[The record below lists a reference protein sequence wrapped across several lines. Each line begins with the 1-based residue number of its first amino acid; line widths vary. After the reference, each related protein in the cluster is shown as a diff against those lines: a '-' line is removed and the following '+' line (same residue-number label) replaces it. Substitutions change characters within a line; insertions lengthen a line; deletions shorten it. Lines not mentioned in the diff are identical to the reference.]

1 MIKIVFILRIRIQIS
16 SLEKISSFI
25 SNHEC
30 IRPVVTKSP
39 VKRSVFFSF
48 FHLAFLVQIN
58 SDLSSSGATRALR
71 AKLDIEK
78 DPMDDITTVYQTQD
92 IYIYIV
98 LFVSTSK
105 NYGRKNR
112 QQLEYSCTYKTLIS
126 LAKTNIYI
134 YMQNIVI
141 GCHGELW

>member
-1 MIKIVFILRIRIQIS
+1 MPRGAGQESARDQGPCRVMIKIVFILRIRIQIS

-92 IYIYIV
+92 IYIYCAFRFDFKKIMEGKIANNS
-98 LFVSTSK
+98 STHVRTK
-105 NYGRKNR
+105 
-112 QQLEYSCTYKTLIS
+112 
-126 LAKTNIYI
+126 
-134 YMQNIVI
+134 
-141 GCHGELW
+141 H